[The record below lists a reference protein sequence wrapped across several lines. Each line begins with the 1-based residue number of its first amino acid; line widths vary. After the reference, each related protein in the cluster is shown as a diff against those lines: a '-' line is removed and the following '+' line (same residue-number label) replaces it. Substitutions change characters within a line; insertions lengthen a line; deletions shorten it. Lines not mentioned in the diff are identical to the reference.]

1 MSSVQVS
8 PNDLNSMEEL
18 MAEYQEA
25 VHQSMCSPVALDSE
39 NVESILTDVSV
50 ALECYLAKV
59 LKPISIAL
67 RYACLLAVIH
77 FDTYYNS
84 SKENSSRELSVVILA
99 DTHLLS
105 LPLETLPLFH
115 KDNIC
120 SVSRDFSLQM
130 LQHKIPKGSRETS
143 GTRNNLRSRKGK
155 NGLVRESNPGPL
167 APEARIIPL
176 DQQAFRLEFS
186 LS

>member
-1 MSSVQVS
+1 MV
-8 PNDLNSMEEL
+8 
-18 MAEYQEA
+18 EYQEA
-25 VHQSMCSPVALDSE
+25 VHQSMCSPIAID
-39 NVESILTDVSV
+39 NGESILTDLSF

-67 RYACLLAVIH
+67 RYVCPLVVI
-77 FDTYYNS
+77 YYLS
-84 SKENSSRELSVVILA
+84 YFHYSKENSSKELSVVILA

-130 LQHKIPKGSRETS
+130 LQHKLPKGSREVS
-143 GTRNNLRSRKGK
+143 GMLLRKKKRNDI
-155 NGLVRESNPGPL
+155 VCC
-167 APEARIIPL
+167 
-176 DQQAFRLEFS
+176 
-186 LS
+186 

>member
-1 MSSVQVS
+1 MV
-8 PNDLNSMEEL
+8 
-18 MAEYQEA
+18 EYQEA
-25 VHQSMCSPVALDSE
+25 VHQSMCSPIAID
-39 NVESILTDVSV
+39 NGESILTDLSF

-67 RYACLLAVIH
+67 RYVCLLVVI
-77 FDTYYNS
+77 YYLS
-84 SKENSSRELSVVILA
+84 YFHYSKENSSKELSVVILA

-130 LQHKIPKGSRETS
+130 LQHKLPKGSREVS
-143 GTRNNLRSRKGK
+143 GMLLRKKKRNDI
-155 NGLVRESNPGPL
+155 VCC
-167 APEARIIPL
+167 
-176 DQQAFRLEFS
+176 
-186 LS
+186 